1 MKDKDSQLIAE
12 AYSQIDEGML
22 GNVAKAGAGAVGSLA
37 KGTGKAVK
45 AAAPAIGKAAGKV
58 GLAGVGVAAK
68 TAGIGLEGIIKALN
82 FLSAEQLK
90 KVGDAALKKAAENEE
105 YEQDDNDQYAP
116 EEAPADDQLGEME
129 PLDDEDEERCPVTG
143 KLRKKEDEEDE
154 NDLTSV
160 ESSLND
166 IANELKTL
174 NQYVDF
180 LTTGSRAQGFTGG
193 VPKK

>member
-12 AYSQIDEGML
+12 AYGQIEAGML
-22 GNVAKAGAGAVGSLA
+22 GNVAKAGAGALGSLA

-45 AAAPAIGKAAGKV
+45 AAAPAVGKAAGKV

-68 TAGIGLEGIIKALN
+68 GAGMGLSAIMKALN

-90 KVGDAALKKAAENEE
+90 KLGDAALKKAAENEE
-105 YEQDDNDQYAP
+105 HEQDDNDQYAP

-129 PLDDEDEERCPVTG
+129 PLDAEDSEEMVSR
-143 KLRKKEDEEDE
+143 
-154 NDLTSV
+154 
-160 ESSLND
+160 D
-166 IANELKTL
+166 IANSLEDVVGELKTL

-180 LTTGSRAQGFTGG
+180 MTTGSRSPGFTS
-193 VPKK
+193 PLDQQKKRV

>member
-12 AYSQIDEGML
+12 AYSQVNEGMF
-22 GNVAKAGAGAVGSLA
+22 GNIAKAGVGAVGSLA

-45 AAAPAIGKAAGKV
+45 AAAPAVGKAAGKV

-116 EEAPADDQLGEME
+116 EEAPEDDTLEMQ
-129 PLDDEDEERCPVTG
+129 PFEDEESN
-143 KLRKKEDEEDE
+143 LD
-154 NDLTSV
+154 V
-160 ESSLND
+160 EKIEKALND
-166 IANELKTL
+166 ITDQLKLL
-174 NQYVDF
+174 NQYADF
-180 LTTGSRAQGFTGG
+180 MATGKRASGFTTA
-193 VPKK
+193 VQKDI